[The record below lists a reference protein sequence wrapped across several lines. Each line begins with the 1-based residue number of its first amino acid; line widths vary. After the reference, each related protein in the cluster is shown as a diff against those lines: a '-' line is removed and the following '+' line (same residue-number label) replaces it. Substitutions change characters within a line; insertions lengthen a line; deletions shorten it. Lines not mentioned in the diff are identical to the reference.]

1 MIAGIGHNQGPTME
15 AGHGWRRH
23 AWGKARASLLP
34 KLPIEVLRLRIR
46 RAEELGLP
54 YKTYAGIRAST
65 GRDVIGFLFSTN
77 ALRLMRAGDVLP
89 EDRAVKLVSLQRC
102 ARIAA
107 AQPGFPLSELPMP
120 PIDRGFAAPSFAE
133 SWSAMRDR
141 IAAPLRE
148 AGLPAD
154 AVLVIGETAMERE
167 WAAAAKAAGFL
178 TAERYFS
185 VA

>member
-1 MIAGIGHNQGPTME
+1 MTPGIGHNQGPTME
-15 AGHGWRRH
+15 AGYGWRRH
-23 AWGKARASLLP
+23 AWGKARAALLP
-34 KLPIEVLRLRIR
+34 KLPVEVLRLRIR

-77 ALRLMRAGDVLP
+77 ALRLIRAGDVLP
-89 EDRAVKLVSLQRC
+89 EDREAKLVALRAC

-107 AQPGFPLSELPMP
+107 AQPGFPLAELPVP
-120 PIDRGFAAPSFAE
+120 PLDHGFAAPSFAE

-154 AVLVIGETAMERE
+154 GVVIVGETAMERE
-167 WAAAAKAAGFL
+167 WVAAARAAGFL
-178 TAERYFS
+178 AADRYFG
-185 VA
+185 AA